1 MAKEVMQVLL
11 KNIAAGSS
19 KSTIFMIIITINKII
34 FMIIITIMRIIVI
47 IVIII
52 IMIIIVIIMAE
63 EAVQALL
70 NNGAGSSGAECKAS

>member
-34 FMIIITIMRIIVI
+34 FMIIITIMRIIFI
-47 IVIII
+47 IVINI
-52 IMIIIVIIMAE
+52 IMIIMVITMAKE
-63 EAVQALL
+63 VVQALL